1 MYDQSKSSIRGNLQ
15 KNEIMIRVEKEKTYD
30 ERIDRYLRNQM
41 DDTERDDFEQEVDSN
56 QELRE
61 RLIAAAILVKGIAQE
76 RMQHE
81 GQAQL
86 DAIRQMSRDEFQQA
100 ISEESDRKPSAFVAK
115 WAAVIATVAIGTGGL
130 LYPILSRPP
139 IPLIAENKNKIET
152 PTKPNVVKTPARPT
166 LASLAKE
173 YNKGFSN
180 EPDEFVAIRQQIER
194 GDAQDMMAAVYDIDQ
209 IDAPQ
214 YVEGAKGAEDAD
226 AIKEAQ
232 QLFSDC
238 AHWYKALAYLKNGDK
253 ESAIKEL
260 REVKEQGSTDEL
272 VKRASAL
279 LKKLGK

>member
-1 MYDQSKSSIRGNLQ
+1 MT
-15 KNEIMIRVEKEKTYD
+15 RVEKEQTYD

-41 DDTERDDFEQEVDSN
+41 EDIERADFEQDVDCD

-61 RLIAAAILVKGIAQE
+61 RLIAAAMLVKGIAEE

-86 DAIRQMSRDEFQQA
+86 DAVKQMSREEFEQA
-100 ISEESDRKPSAFVAK
+100 ISDETGRRPGFVAK
-115 WAAVIATVAIGTGGL
+115 WAAAIATVAIGAGGL

-139 IPLIAENKNKIET
+139 VPMIAENKNKIEI
-152 PTKPNVVKTPARPT
+152 PAKPNVVKTPAKPT
-166 LASLAKE
+166 LASLANE

-180 EPDEFVAIRQQIER
+180 EPNEFVAIRQKINQEA
-194 GDAQDMMAAVYDIDQ
+194 DKDMMAVVYDIDKVE
-209 IDAPQ
+209 APQ

-232 QLFSDC
+232 LLYSDC
-238 AHWYKALAYLKNGDK
+238 SHWYKALAYLKKGDK
-253 ESAIKEL
+253 DSAIKEL
-260 REVKEQGSTDEL
+260 NAVKEHGSNDEL

-279 LKKLGK
+279 LKKLGQ

>member
-1 MYDQSKSSIRGNLQ
+1 MT
-15 KNEIMIRVEKEKTYD
+15 RVEKEQTYD

-41 DDTERDDFEQEVDSN
+41 EDIERADFEQDVDCD

-61 RLIAAAILVKGIAQE
+61 RLIAAAMLVKGIAEE

-86 DAIRQMSRDEFQQA
+86 DAVKQMSREEFEQA
-100 ISEESDRKPSAFVAK
+100 ISDETSRRPGFVAK
-115 WAAVIATVAIGTGGL
+115 WAAAIATVAIGAGGL

-139 IPLIAENKNKIET
+139 VPMIAENKNKIET
-152 PTKPNVVKTPARPT
+152 PTKPNVVKTPAIPT

-180 EPDEFVAIRQQIER
+180 EPDDFVAIRQQIER

-238 AHWYKALAYLKNGDK
+238 AHWYKALAYLKKGDK